1 MKPTEYKTDSVTFQV
16 FGKYI
21 IARVNADIDVD
32 QEQVKQLRD
41 VVSKHFS
48 RDFGLIEDRVNQ
60 NSIDPMTYIYA
71 KEMMPNFKAFALVA
85 YTDVAKIFFES
96 ERDFMENIE
105 HKVFR
110 SLPEACEWMDNV
122 L

>member
-1 MKPTEYKTDSVTFQV
+1 MEYKTDAVTFQV
-16 FGKYI
+16 FDKFI
-21 IARVNADIDVD
+21 IARVKADVNVD
-32 QEQVKQLRD
+32 KKQVKQLHD
-41 VVSKHFS
+41 VASKHFS
-48 RDFGLIEDRVNQ
+48 GDFGLIEDRVNQ
-60 NSIDPMTYIYA
+60 NSIDPMAYIYA

-85 YTDVAKIFFES
+85 YTDMAKIFFES

>member
-1 MKPTEYKTDSVTFQV
+1 MEPTEYRTDSVTFQV
-16 FGKYI
+16 FDKYI
-21 IARVNADIDVD
+21 ISRVSADIDVD
-32 QEQVKQLRD
+32 REQVKQLQD

-48 RDFGLIEDRVNQ
+48 GDFGLIDDRVNQ
-60 NSIDPMTYIYA
+60 NSINPMAYIHA

-85 YTDVAKIFFES
+85 YTAVAEALFES
-96 ERDFMENIE
+96 EKGFIESIE

-110 SLPEACEWMDNV
+110 SLPEACEWMDSV